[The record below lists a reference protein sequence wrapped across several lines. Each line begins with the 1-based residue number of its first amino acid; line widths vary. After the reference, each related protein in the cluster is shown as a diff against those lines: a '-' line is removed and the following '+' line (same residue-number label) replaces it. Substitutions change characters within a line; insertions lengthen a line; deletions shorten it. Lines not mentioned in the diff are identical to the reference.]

1 MLPFIFQFRPVFSG
15 SSFVVWK
22 WATAEDGFIAIG
34 IDKIML
40 HVWSADGLNLTSLTC
55 RNNVYSPIAWALSG
69 AVQCAMNSGEG
80 TIMTIMSCLMLFL
93 VNVKSLA

>member
-1 MLPFIFQFRPVFSG
+1 MCFRSYFNSAQFFSG
-15 SSFVVWK
+15 SSVVVWK

-55 RNNVYSPIAWALSG
+55 RNNVYSPIAWVLSG
-69 AVQCAMNSGEG
+69 VVQCAMNSGEG
-80 TIMTIMSCLMLFL
+80 TIMTIMSYLMLFF
-93 VNVKSLA
+93 S